1 MRFKESQNIEL
12 KKSLSDM
19 DSILRSVCAFAN
31 NGGGTIYVGIQD
43 DGKVLGVK
51 IGPLTIENLAKTI
64 SKSLDPAVLPQIHIV
79 DIENRTIIEIKVEN
93 SIHKPHFYNA
103 SAYKRV
109 GTTNLAMS
117 ADEIRYLLKTQD
129 NSSFESKIID
139 SFDFNDIDWDLL
151 NDFAKKANEKR
162 MMNLDVTKSNDKTI
176 LQKLNLIK
184 DGKATVALVLC
195 FCKNPCKYIPYYSI
209 KLGVLSSDTFSIQN
223 LIFQSQIEKPLLLAV
238 DEIYNSLQRFIV
250 RVVKIEKFERIEK
263 PIISQEV
270 LREFLMN
277 ALIHCDYSIA
287 SPIYVLVA
295 KNYIQISNPGNSLLK
310 PIIQLYSKHHS
321 VARNPLIANVF
332 FLAGFVDRWGEG
344 ISMAI
349 SNLSNSGLSLPSFRD
364 ENNFFYVKLAF
375 GSNEIDDQLIALLK
389 KPHTTNELSNATKT
403 SVRTIR
409 YRLSIL
415 TKKGIV
421 KFKRNGRS
429 VLYFL
434 NL

>member
-1 MRFKESQNIEL
+1 
-12 KKSLSDM
+12 
-19 DSILRSVCAFAN
+19 
-31 NGGGTIYVGIQD
+31 
-43 DGKVLGVK
+43 
-51 IGPLTIENLAKTI
+51 
-64 SKSLDPAVLPQIHIV
+64 LPQIHIV

>member
-43 DGKVLGVK
+43 DGKVLGAK

-64 SKSLDPAVLPQIHIV
+64 SKSFDPAILPQIHIV
-79 DIENRTIIEIKVEN
+79 DIENFTVIEIKVEN
-93 SIHKPHFYNA
+93 SIRKPHFYNA

-109 GTTNLAMS
+109 GTANLAMS

-129 NSSFESKIID
+129 NLSFESKTID
-139 SFDFNDIDWDLL
+139 SFDFDDIDWRLL
-151 NDFAKKANEKR
+151 NDFAKRASEKR
-162 MMNLDVTKSNDKTI
+162 MMNLGVNKSKDKTI

-195 FCKNPCKYIPYYSI
+195 FSKTPCKYIPYYSI
-209 KLGVLSSDTFSIQN
+209 KIGVLSSDTFSIQN

-238 DEIYNSLQRFIV
+238 DEIYNNLERFIP
-250 RVVKIEKFERIEK
+250 RNVKIEKFERIEK
-263 PIISQEV
+263 PLIPQEV

-310 PIIQLYSKHHS
+310 PMIQLYSKHHS
-321 VARNPLIANVF
+321 IARNPLIANVF

-349 SNLSNSGLSLPSFRD
+349 SNLSNLALPLPSFRD

-375 GSNEIDDQLIALLK
+375 GPTEFDDQLIALLK
-389 KPHTTNELSNATKT
+389 KPHTTTELSNATKT

-409 YRLSIL
+409 YRLSVLI
-415 TKKGIV
+415 KKGII
-421 KFKRNGRS
+421 KPKRNGRS
-429 VLYFL
+429 ILYHL